1 MPQISQFAEN
11 WYAASQIF
19 WVLLTFGFVFFVIG
33 RGMLPKIEA
42 TVDARDRKVA
52 DDLAAAKA
60 AHAAADAIEESYR
73 QQSDASRVAAQKAVA
88 DAKDKAA
95 RDAEK
100 RLAKVDAEIQ
110 AACARVEHAD
120 MDVFVRGILV
130 HAQGEVGVLRR
141 RAHEVAA
148 QALRTR
154 QVRGQAVGDAQSV
167 ILGLASQ
174 DFLGEDVF
182 VIVRHVDDAEAE
194 QHAHHEAKCGG
205 GPRDALAQGNGGRR
219 AHAGMIR

>member
-60 AHAAADAIEESYR
+60 AHAAADALEESYR
-73 QQSDASRVAAQKAVA
+73 QQSDAARVAAQKAVQ

-100 RLAKVDAEIQ
+100 RLAKIDAELSTKMT
-110 AACARVEHAD
+110 AAEAD
-120 MDVFVRGILV
+120 
-130 HAQGEVGVLRR
+130 
-141 RAHEVAA
+141 VAA
-148 QALRTR
+148 ARTS
-154 QVRGQAVGDAQSV
+154 AMAEIESV
-167 ILGLASQ
+167 A
-174 DFLGEDVF
+174 
-182 VIVRHVDDAEAE
+182 AEAS
-194 QHAHHEAKCGG
+194 ADLVAKLSGVTVTST
-205 GPRDALAQGNGGRR
+205 DAKAAVKAVLHG
-219 AHAGMIR
+219 